1 MEKCVCTIDVGKT
14 ITVHLF
20 SVNRKLLRNNLPIIV
35 VLKERGKLMRSI
47 ILNKKIR
54 SYKYKKK
61 AQTNKP

>member
-20 SVNRKLLRNNLPIIV
+20 SVNRKLLRNYLPIIV

-47 ILNKKIR
+47 K
-54 SYKYKKK
+54 
-61 AQTNKP
+61 